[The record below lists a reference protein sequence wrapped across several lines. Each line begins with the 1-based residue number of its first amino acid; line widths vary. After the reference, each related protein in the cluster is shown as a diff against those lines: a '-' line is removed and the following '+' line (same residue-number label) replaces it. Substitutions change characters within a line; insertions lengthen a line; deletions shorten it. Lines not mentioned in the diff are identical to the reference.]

1 MKSQGEKKVLLDVRQ
16 LLSPALIPPDGFG
29 GACLVGLGVRRKA
42 CSSQALA
49 ALSGTWPSDSV
60 ASAGIQTW
68 LCLLDK
74 NVLDSLTLSPWKADD
89 QTTDLPAWSGSPC
102 CAVP

>member
-1 MKSQGEKKVLLDVRQ
+1 MGTGHEAAQPVTSQGEKKVLLDARQ

-29 GACLVGLGVRRKA
+29 GACPVGLGVGRKA

-49 ALSGTWPSDSV
+49 ALSGTWPSDSA

-74 NVLDSLTLSPWKADD
+74 NELDSLTLMVGN
-89 QTTDLPAWSGSPC
+89 QQI
-102 CAVP
+102 

>member
-1 MKSQGEKKVLLDVRQ
+1 MGTGHEAAQPVTSQGEKKVLLDGVAK
-16 LLSPALIPPDGFG
+16 LSPALIPPDGFG
-29 GACLVGLGVRRKA
+29 GACPVGLGVGRKA

-49 ALSGTWPSDSV
+49 ALSGTWPSDS

-74 NVLDSLTLSPWKADD
+74 NELDSLT
-89 QTTDLPAWSGSPC
+89 
-102 CAVP
+102 

>member
-1 MKSQGEKKVLLDVRQ
+1 M
-16 LLSPALIPPDGFG
+16 
-29 GACLVGLGVRRKA
+29 GLGVGRKA

-49 ALSGTWPSDSV
+49 ALSGTWPSDSA

-74 NVLDSLTLSPWKADD
+74 NELDSLTLSPWKADD
-89 QTTDLPAWSGSPC
+89 QTTELPARSGSPC